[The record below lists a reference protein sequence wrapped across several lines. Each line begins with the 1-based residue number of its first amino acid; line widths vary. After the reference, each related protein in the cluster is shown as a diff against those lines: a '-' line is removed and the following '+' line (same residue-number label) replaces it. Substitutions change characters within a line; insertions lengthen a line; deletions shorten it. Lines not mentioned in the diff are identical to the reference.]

1 MDHNP
6 SFGLPGF
13 HIPILALLNAGLEGW
28 RHQAWLVEGPWESLK
43 GGGIAQGGGGGGGG
57 GQEQQQQDTE
67 LGSMLAGAHFH
78 IHRLFIGH
86 PTTS

>member
-1 MDHNP
+1 MD
-6 SFGLPGF
+6 
-13 HIPILALLNAGLEGW
+13 AGLEG
-28 RHQAWLVEGPWESLK
+28 HQAWLVEGPWESLK

-86 PTTS
+86 PRPS